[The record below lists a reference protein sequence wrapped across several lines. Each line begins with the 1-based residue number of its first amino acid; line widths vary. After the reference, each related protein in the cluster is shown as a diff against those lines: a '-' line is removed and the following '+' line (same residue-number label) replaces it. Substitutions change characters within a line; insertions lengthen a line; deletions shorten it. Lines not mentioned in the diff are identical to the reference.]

1 MTKITI
7 SLVENI
13 LILLAYLYILQL
25 SDVLLLLK
33 VVITICIGGVLNILY
48 RKYEKESYT
57 ESDDKNTYFIP
68 DEIDED
74 DIKTYDIN
82 KLGVISSYGTDD
94 MEYAKQNKEQY
105 NIAAE
110 EIEDEYMEM
119 DKNDELN
126 DNHDNGINELL
137 DHLQD
142 MDVRME
148 HQLKQLNELDDF
160 EKSINSDSREN
171 NKRLAINELKKR
183 SKQEYKKQRRESR
196 ESMGESRESMGESR
210 ESMG

>member
-13 LILLAYLYILQL
+13 LILLAYFYILQL

-33 VVITICIGGVLNILY
+33 VIITICIGGVLNILY

-57 ESDDKNTYFIP
+57 ESDDKNTYIIP
-68 DEIDED
+68 DDIDEEE
-74 DIKTYDIN
+74 IKTYDIN

-94 MEYAKQNKEQY
+94 TEYAKQNKEQY

-110 EIEDEYMEM
+110 EIEDEYMEL

-126 DNHDNGINELL
+126 DNDDNGINELL

-142 MDVRME
+142 IDVRME
-148 HQLKQLNELDDF
+148 HQLKQLNELDNF

-183 SKQEYKKQRRESR
+183 SKQEYKKQRKQRKESR
-196 ESMGESRESMGESR
+196 E
-210 ESMG
+210 

>member
-13 LILLAYLYILQL
+13 LILIAYLYILQL

-33 VVITICIGGVLNILY
+33 VVLTICIGGVLNILY
-48 RKYEKESYT
+48 RKYEIESYT
-57 ESDDKNTYFIP
+57 ESDEKNTYIIP
-68 DEIDED
+68 DEIDEEELQN
-74 DIKTYDIN
+74 YDIN

-94 MEYAKQNKEQY
+94 IDFAKKNKEQY
-105 NIAAE
+105 NIATE

-126 DNHDNGINELL
+126 NKNDNGINELL

-142 MDVRME
+142 IDVRME
-148 HQLKQLNELDDF
+148 HQLKQLNELDKF
-160 EKSINSDSREN
+160 EKSINSDSRDN
-171 NKRLAINELKKR
+171 NKRLAISELKKR
-183 SKQEYKKQRRESR
+183 SKEEYKKNRQHSKNH
-196 ESMGESRESMGESR
+196 SDDNKNN
-210 ESMG
+210 

>member
-13 LILLAYLYILQL
+13 LILIAYLYILQL

-33 VVITICIGGVLNILY
+33 VVLTICIGGVLNILY
-48 RKYEKESYT
+48 RKYEIESYT
-57 ESDDKNTYFIP
+57 ESDEKELQN
-68 DEIDED
+68 
-74 DIKTYDIN
+74 YDIN

-94 MEYAKQNKEQY
+94 IDFAKKNKEQY
-105 NIAAE
+105 NIATE

-126 DNHDNGINELL
+126 NKNDNGINELL

-142 MDVRME
+142 IDVRME
-148 HQLKQLNELDDF
+148 HQLKQLNELDKF
-160 EKSINSDSREN
+160 EKSINSDSRDN
-171 NKRLAINELKKR
+171 NKRLAISELKKR
-183 SKQEYKKQRRESR
+183 SKEEYKKNRQHRKNHSDDNKNN
-196 ESMGESRESMGESR
+196 
-210 ESMG
+210 

>member
-1 MTKITI
+1 MKKITI

-13 LILLAYLYILQL
+13 LILLAYFYILQL

-33 VVITICIGGVLNILY
+33 VIITICIGGVLNILY

-57 ESDDKNTYFIP
+57 ESDDKNTYIIP
-68 DEIDED
+68 DDIDEEE
-74 DIKTYDIN
+74 IKTYDIN

-94 MEYAKQNKEQY
+94 TEYAKQNKEQY

-110 EIEDEYMEM
+110 EIEDEYMEL

-126 DNHDNGINELL
+126 DNDDNGINELL

-142 MDVRME
+142 IDVRME
-148 HQLKQLNELDDF
+148 HQLKQLNELDNF

-183 SKQEYKKQRRESR
+183 SKQEYKKQRKQRKESR
-196 ESMGESRESMGESR
+196 E
-210 ESMG
+210 